1 MGHSDTHRTLH
12 DLFNRRQYDEIEAY
26 LAPGFMYEDLSRV
39 VTVKTPGE
47 FTDYLRGWVT
57 AFSDAAVGSPQYV
70 DGTEHSVCTFHG
82 RGVNDGE
89 LGPFAPSG
97 RPMDLVFCEV
107 LHYAA
112 DGTVLSGE
120 LHYDQLTLLTQL
132 GHATAPGAVGEAAS
146 AEQAVERTV
155 RELFADFDRMDAAAM
170 KAGMTGD
177 AQAVDEI
184 SRAWLRDPASLGG
197 YFDGL
202 AGVVSGVRTE
212 LHDLHVVAWGDAA
225 VATMWL
231 EQDYTMAGNPEHV
244 SAPTTVVLRR
254 DPDRWRTALVHTVPL
269 PDEE

>member
-12 DLFNRRQYDEIEAY
+12 DLFNARGYDDIEAY

-57 AFSDAAVGSPQYV
+57 AFGDAAVGSPQYAEGA
-70 DGTEHSVCTFHG
+70 DHSVCTFHG

-112 DGTVLSGE
+112 DGTVLSGQ

-132 GHATAPGAVGEAAS
+132 GHATPPVAAGEAAS
-146 AEQAVERTV
+146 AEQAV

-170 KAGMTGD
+170 KAAMTGD
-177 AQAVDEI
+177 AQGVDEI
-184 SRAWLRDPASLGG
+184 SRAWLRDAASFGG
-197 YFDGL
+197 YLDGL
-202 AGVVSGVRTE
+202 GQIVSGVRSE
-212 LHDLHVVAWGDAA
+212 LRDLHVVTWGETAL
-225 VATMWL
+225 TTFWL
-231 EQDYTMAGNPEHV
+231 EQDYTMAGTPEHV

-254 DPDRWRTALVHTVPL
+254 EPDRWRTALVHSVPL
-269 PDEE
+269 PDED

>member
-12 DLFNRRQYDEIEAY
+12 DLFNARRYDEIEAY
-26 LAPGFMYEDLSRV
+26 LAPGFMYEDLSRSL
-39 VTVKTPGE
+39 TVKTPGE

-57 AFSDAAVGSPQYV
+57 ALSDATVGSPQYAEGP
-70 DGTEHSVCTFHG
+70 DHSVCTFHG

-132 GHATAPGAVGEAAS
+132 GHAAPHATTYHGPTV
-146 AEQAVERTV
+146 EQTV
-155 RELFADFDRMDAAAM
+155 RDLFASFDRVDGAAM
-170 KAGMTGD
+170 KAAMTGD

-202 AGVVSGVRTE
+202 AEVVSAVRTE
-212 LHDLHVVAWGDAA
+212 LHDLHVVEWGDSA

-231 EQDYTMAGNPEHV
+231 EQDYTMAGTPEHV

-254 DPDRWRTALVHTVPL
+254 EPDRWRTALVHTVPL
-269 PDEE
+269 PDED